1 MLCLSTLRF
10 VTGALQSRQVPGGA
24 FETIYPRYD
33 HHEIMNYCSLLSSS
47 GTRSGRPSACPDYSD
62 CSRSTEGFRKVMF
75 RVKGGL
81 PSKPGRCTHLSMRR
95 RTSSNPSC
103 RRAGAGR
110 QPTST
115 LRGSTT
121 ELPASRWYRLSP
133 TWTSCWTSNPPEII
147 LTPQGSPGR
156 HGTRSGRSGAPSG
169 RQSSAVHTTRGVHIG
184 SRERSHS
191 SSYSAIE
198 NIPAF
203 RKTRQVDA
211 SA

>member
-133 TWTSCWTSNPPEII
+133 TWTSCRTSNPPEII
-147 LTPQGSPGR
+147 LTHSVHRDDTVLEAGGVALRAADNPPQFILPGAY
-156 HGTRSGRSGAPSG
+156 T
-169 RQSSAVHTTRGVHIG
+169 
-184 SRERSHS
+184 
-191 SSYSAIE
+191 
-198 NIPAF
+198 
-203 RKTRQVDA
+203 
-211 SA
+211 